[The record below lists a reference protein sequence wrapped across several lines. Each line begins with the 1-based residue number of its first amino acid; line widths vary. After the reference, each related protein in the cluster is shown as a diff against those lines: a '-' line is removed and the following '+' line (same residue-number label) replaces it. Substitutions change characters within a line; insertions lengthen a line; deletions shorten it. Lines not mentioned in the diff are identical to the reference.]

1 MKTIRTI
8 FIAATLA
15 LLSPAVEA
23 QEVRYTYDA
32 AGNRT
37 GYEIEQRVQD
47 TVIIQKV
54 TEPVLPAQQQEV
66 FTVRVYPNPVSGI
79 LHVELPDLPPA
90 QTGTLEI
97 YSSMGNPAIQPKPLG
112 STQSIDLSGVSPGV
126 YVVRVTAGKHTAVT
140 KIIKL

>member
-1 MKTIRTI
+1 LPP
-8 FIAATLA
+8 TLA
-15 LLSPAVEA
+15 LLSPAVQA

-37 GYEIEQRVQD
+37 GYEVEQQVQD
-47 TVIIQKV
+47 TIIIQKV

-66 FTVRVYPNPVSGI
+66 FTVRVYPNPVSSI
-79 LHVELPDLPPA
+79 LHVALPDLPHE

-97 YSSMGNPAIQPKPLG
+97 YSSMGNPAMQPKPL
-112 STQSIDLSGVSPGV
+112 SNVQSIDLSGISPGV
-126 YVVRVTAGKHTAVT
+126 YVVRVTSGKHTAVT